1 MTDGAFRLTRDA
13 LAAGLL
19 QRMIAEHAPDMRI
32 LTDEERA
39 RSLAETLAAR
49 PEDAGLDGGVWLF
62 AYGSLIWN
70 PAIMF
75 HRQHRASV
83 EGWHRA
89 FCLSTTHGRGTPA
102 NPGLLLGLDR
112 GGRCEGV
119 ALHIARECVAAELAL
134 LWRREMLAGAYI
146 PRWVPLL
153 DETGTQFGHGSAF
166 TIDTESTAYAGST
179 VSNDERVRRLATAEG
194 MLGSSADYLFNTRDS
209 LQALGIK
216 DPNLDTIADQV
227 ERLRQEEKLR

>member
-19 QRMIAEHAPDMRI
+19 QRMIAEHAPDMQI
-32 LTDEERA
+32 LTDEERD

-49 PEDAGLDGGVWLF
+49 PEDASTDGGVWLF

-70 PAIMF
+70 PAVIF
-75 HRQHRASV
+75 HEQRRATV

-89 FCLSTTHGRGTPA
+89 FCLSTTHGRGTPD

-119 ALHIARECVAAELAL
+119 ALRIARECAAEELAL

-146 PRWVPLL
+146 PRWIQLL
-153 DETGTQFGHGSAF
+153 DETDTQFAHGIAF
-166 TIDTESTAYAGST
+166 TIDTDNAAYAGSS

-194 MLGSSADYLFNTRDS
+194 MLGSSADYLFNTRES
-209 LQALGIK
+209 LRALGIK

-227 ERLRQEEKLR
+227 ERLRQDEKLR

>member
-1 MTDGAFRLTRDA
+1 LTDGTFRLTRDA

-19 QRMIAEHAPDMRI
+19 QRMIAEHAPDMPL

-39 RSLAETLAAR
+39 RSLTDTLAAR
-49 PEDAGLDGGVWLF
+49 PDDAGSDGGVWLF

-70 PAIMF
+70 PAIMYDT
-75 HRQHRASV
+75 RRRASV
-83 EGWHRA
+83 VGWHRA
-89 FCLSTTHGRGTPA
+89 FCLTTTHGRGTPD
-102 NPGLLLGLDR
+102 NPGLLLGLDL
-112 GGRCEGV
+112 GGRCDGV
-119 ALHIARECVAAELAL
+119 AFRIAAEHICDELSL

-153 DETGTQFGHGSAF
+153 DDEDVPFAHGIAF
-166 TIDTESTAYAGST
+166 TIDTASVNYCGSA

-209 LQALGIK
+209 LRALGIR
-216 DPNLDTIADQV
+216 DPNLDNIAEQV
-227 ERLRQEEKLR
+227 ERLQQDEKLR